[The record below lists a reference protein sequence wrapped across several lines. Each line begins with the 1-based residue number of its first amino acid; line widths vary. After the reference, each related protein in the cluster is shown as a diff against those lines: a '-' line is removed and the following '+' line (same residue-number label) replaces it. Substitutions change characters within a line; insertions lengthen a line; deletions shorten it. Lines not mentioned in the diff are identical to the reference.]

1 MKKVLLVIGFLVLI
15 YIIFI
20 FVVTKRFN
28 SNTQIEP
35 LILLSQD
42 KINIDSTENMI
53 KKKYF
58 GLGYTIEYE
67 FLINKT
73 ANDEAQTDV
82 ISGKLILFDKF
93 LLSAWIQ

>member
-1 MKKVLLVIGFLVLI
+1 
-15 YIIFI
+15 
-20 FVVTKRFN
+20 
-28 SNTQIEP
+28 
-35 LILLSQD
+35 
-42 KINIDSTENMI
+42 MI